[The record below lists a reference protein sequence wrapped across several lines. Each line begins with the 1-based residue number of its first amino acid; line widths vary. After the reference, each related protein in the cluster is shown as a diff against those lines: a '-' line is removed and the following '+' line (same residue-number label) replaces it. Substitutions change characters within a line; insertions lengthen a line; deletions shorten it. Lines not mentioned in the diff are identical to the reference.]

1 MKKDRPYPIFSLL
14 PVTISSL
21 PLNTDIEKAVLCAFL
36 QGRSTRSAALEGVLT
51 DGGSLPTDLTRLIA
65 EFDENSSEE
74 IKALQLKRSQIH
86 QERQNRPT
94 LFKALASF
102 VQWITS

>member
-1 MKKDRPYPIFSLL
+1 MKKDSPYPLFSVL
-14 PVTISSL
+14 PATISSL

-36 QGRSTRSAALEGVLT
+36 QGRSTRSAALERVLT
-51 DGGSLPTDLTRLIA
+51 DGSLPTDLTRLIA

-86 QERQNRPT
+86 QERQNRST

-102 VQWITS
+102 KQWITS